1 MKKIKEISRPSFR
14 LVRNSEHYNYH
25 TNILKTITPI
35 MAKNYNM
42 EDHRLAYEKLFRK
55 EDEAFTRNR
64 AFEETKDI
72 QAADQKRDELFFFI
86 KRFIENM
93 KYNPD
98 PTLKSAGRNL
108 DAALEPYRNAHRKSF
123 QENTALIDAFVN
135 EMEGNEICFKA
146 LEHLD
151 LIRPL
156 ELLKEAN
163 ESFHSLY
170 NERSAKRHQ
179 RSMKDKLKQL
189 RPQVDQAFFEV
200 VKFVNAVYLVSH
212 EITKEK
218 QIIDEL
224 GMVIDRINDYSTDML
239 GTIAKRRAKKDGDES
254 GYDDDND

>member
-1 MKKIKEISRPSFR
+1 MKKIKEITRPSFR
-14 LVRNSEHYNYH
+14 LVRNAEHYNYH
-25 TNILKTITPI
+25 TNVLKAITPI

-42 EDHRLAYEKLFRK
+42 EDHRLAYEKLFKK

-72 QAADQKRDELFFFI
+72 QGADQKRDELFFFI

-93 KYNPD
+93 RYNPD
-98 PTLKSAGRNL
+98 PVLKAAGRNL
-108 DAALEPYRNAHRKSF
+108 DEVLEPYRNAHRKSF
-123 QENTALIDAFVN
+123 QENTAMIDFFVK
-135 EMEGNEICFKA
+135 EMEENESRFKA

-156 ELLKEAN
+156 ELLKAAN
-163 ESFHSLY
+163 ESFRTLF

-179 RSMKDKLKQL
+179 RNMKDKLKQL

-218 QIIDEL
+218 QVIGELEGIIDS
-224 GMVIDRINDYSTDML
+224 INGYTTEML
-239 GTIAKRRAKKDGDES
+239 DTITKRRSKR
-254 GYDDDND
+254 DDDDENN

>member
-1 MKKIKEISRPSFR
+1 MKKIKEITRPSFR

-25 TNILKTITPI
+25 VSVLKTVTPLI
-35 MAKNYNM
+35 AKNYNM
-42 EDHRLAYEKLFRK
+42 EDHRLSYEKLFRK

-98 PTLKSAGRNL
+98 PALRTSGRSL
-108 DAALEPYRNAHRKSF
+108 DEALEPYRNAHRKSF
-123 QENTALIDAFVN
+123 QENTILIDSFLKELEEN
-135 EMEGNEICFKA
+135 ETYFKA
-146 LEHLD
+146 LQHLD

-156 ELLKEAN
+156 ELLKTAN
-163 ESFHSLY
+163 ESFRILY
-170 NERSAKRHQ
+170 NERSQKRHQ
-179 RSMKDKLKQL
+179 RNMKDKLKQL

-200 VKFVNAVYLVSH
+200 VKFINAIYLVSH

-218 QIIDEL
+218 QVIEELEAIIDNVNAYTSE
-224 GMVIDRINDYSTDML
+224 ML
-239 GTIAKRRAKKDGDES
+239 NAIANRRAAK
-254 GYDDDND
+254 DDNDDED

>member
-1 MKKIKEISRPSFR
+1 MKKIKEITRPSFR

-25 TNILKTITPI
+25 VNVLKTITPI
-35 MAKNYNM
+35 IAKNYNM
-42 EDHRLAYEKLFRK
+42 EDHRFDYEKLFRK

-98 PTLKSAGRNL
+98 PQLKMAGINL
-108 DAALEPYRNAHRKSF
+108 DETLEPYRNAHRKSF
-123 QENTALIDAFVN
+123 QENTVLIDSFIK
-135 EMEGNEICFKA
+135 EMEDNEQCFKS

-151 LIRPL
+151 LIKPL
-156 ELLKEAN
+156 ELLKVAN
-163 ESFHSLY
+163 ESFRSLY
-170 NERSAKRHQ
+170 NERSKKRYQ
-179 RSMKDKLKQL
+179 RNMKDKLKQL

-200 VKFVNAVYLVSH
+200 VKFINAVYLVSC

-218 QIIDEL
+218 QVIDEL
-224 GMVIDRINDYSTDML
+224 GGIIDKVNGFTTEMMES
-239 GTIAKRRAKKDGDES
+239 IARRRAKKDE
-254 GYDDDND
+254 DDDQD

>member
-1 MKKIKEISRPSFR
+1 MKKIKEITRPSFR

-25 TNILKTITPI
+25 VNVLKTITPI
-35 MAKNYNM
+35 VAKNYNM
-42 EDHRLAYEKLFRK
+42 EDHRLVYEKLFRK

-98 PTLKSAGRNL
+98 PVLKAAGHNL
-108 DAALEPYRNAHRKSF
+108 DEVLEPYRNAHRKSF
-123 QENTALIDAFVN
+123 QENTAQIDSFVK
-135 EMEGNEICFKA
+135 EMEENEVRFKA

-156 ELLKEAN
+156 ELLKAAN
-163 ESFHSLY
+163 ESFRSLY
-170 NERSAKRHQ
+170 NERSLKRHQ

-200 VKFVNAVYLVSH
+200 VKFINAVYLVSH

-218 QIIDEL
+218 QVIDEL
-224 GMVIDRINDYSTDML
+224 GAIIDSINGYTTDML
-239 GTIAKRRAKKDGDES
+239 NAIARRRSKTDEEE
-254 GYDDDND
+254 DDEN

>member
-1 MKKIKEISRPSFR
+1 MKKIKEITRPSFR

-25 TNILKTITPI
+25 SLVLKTITPI
-35 MAKNYNM
+35 MAKSYNM
-42 EDHRLAYEKLFRK
+42 EDHRLAYEKLFKK
-55 EDEAFTRNR
+55 EDEAFMRNR

-98 PTLKSAGRNL
+98 PVLKNSGRAL
-108 DAALEPYRNAHRKSF
+108 DEALEPYRNAHRKSF
-123 QENTALIDAFVN
+123 QENTVLIDSFVK
-135 EMEGNEICFKA
+135 EMEENNARFKA

-151 LIRPL
+151 LVRPL
-156 ELLKEAN
+156 ELLKAAN
-163 ESFHSLY
+163 ESFRTLF

-189 RPQVDQAFFEV
+189 RPQVDQTFFEV

-218 QIIDEL
+218 QVIDEL
-224 GMVIDRINDYSTDML
+224 GGVIDKVNDYTAEML
-239 GTIAKRRAKKDGDES
+239 STIAKRRAKKEDE
-254 GYDDDND
+254 DDDN

>member
-1 MKKIKEISRPSFR
+1 VKKIKEITRPSFR
-14 LVRNSEHYNYH
+14 LVRNSEHYSYH
-25 TNILKTITPI
+25 TSVLKAITPI

-42 EDHRLAYEKLFRK
+42 EDHRLAYEKLFKK

-93 KYNPD
+93 RYNPD
-98 PTLKSAGRNL
+98 PVLKAAGRNL
-108 DAALEPYRNAHRKSF
+108 DEALEPYRNAHRKSF
-123 QENTALIDAFVN
+123 QENTVLIDSFVKELEDN
-135 EMEGNEICFKA
+135 ESRFKA

-163 ESFHSLY
+163 ESFRTLF

-218 QIIDEL
+218 QVIDEL
-224 GMVIDRINDYSTDML
+224 GGIIDRINDHTTEML
-239 GTIAKRRAKKDGDES
+239 ENITKRRSKKDDE
-254 GYDDDND
+254 DDDN

>member
-1 MKKIKEISRPSFR
+1 MKKIKEITRPSFR

-25 TNILKTITPI
+25 SNVLKTITPI
-35 MAKNYNM
+35 VAKNYNM

-98 PTLKSAGRNL
+98 PILKSSGRLL
-108 DAALEPYRNAHRKSF
+108 DEALEPYRNAHRKSF
-123 QENTALIDAFVN
+123 QENTHMIDSFIK
-135 EMEGNEICFKA
+135 EMEENEQRFKA

-156 ELLKEAN
+156 ELLKAAN
-163 ESFHSLY
+163 ESFRSLY
-170 NERSAKRHQ
+170 DERSAKRRQ

-212 EITKEK
+212 EITKE
-218 QIIDEL
+218 QSVINELELIIDKINEYTTL
-224 GMVIDRINDYSTDML
+224 MLEVIEQRRSKKTD
-239 GTIAKRRAKKDGDES
+239 DE
-254 GYDDDND
+254 D

>member
-1 MKKIKEISRPSFR
+1 MKKIKEITRPSFR

-25 TNILKTITPI
+25 VNVLKTITPI
-35 MAKNYNM
+35 IAKNYNM
-42 EDHRLAYEKLFRK
+42 EDHRFAYEKLFRK

-72 QAADQKRDELFFFI
+72 QIADQKRDELFFFI

-98 PTLKSAGRNL
+98 PQLKAAGINL
-108 DAALEPYRNAHRKSF
+108 DEALEPYRNAHRKSF
-123 QENTALIDAFVN
+123 QENTLLIDSFVK
-135 EMEGNEICFKA
+135 EMEENEVRFKS

-156 ELLKEAN
+156 ELLKAAN
-163 ESFHSLY
+163 ESFRTLY
-170 NERSAKRHQ
+170 NERSKKRHQ
-179 RSMKDKLKQL
+179 RNMKEKLKQL

-200 VKFVNAVYLVSH
+200 VKFINAVYLVSC

-218 QIIDEL
+218 QVMEELEDIIDK
-224 GMVIDRINDYSTDML
+224 INAFTMEML
-239 GTIAKRRAKKDGDES
+239 DSIAKRRMKKDGDDEQ
-254 GYDDDND
+254 D

>member
-1 MKKIKEISRPSFR
+1 MKKIKEIARPSFR

-25 TNILKTITPI
+25 VNILNTITPVV
-35 MAKNYNM
+35 AKNYNM

-64 AFEETKDI
+64 AFDETKDI

-98 PTLKSAGRNL
+98 PQLKTAGTHL
-108 DAALEPYRNAHRKSF
+108 DELLESYRNAHRKSF
-123 QENTALIDAFVN
+123 QENTMMIDAFVK
-135 EMEGNEICFKA
+135 EMEESEVRFKA

-156 ELLKEAN
+156 ELLKAAN
-163 ESFHSLY
+163 ESFRLLY
-170 NERSAKRHQ
+170 DERLTKRHQ
-179 RSMKDKLKQL
+179 RNMKDKLKQL

-212 EITKEK
+212 EITKE
-218 QIIDEL
+218 QQVISELGAIIDS
-224 GMVIDRINDYSTDML
+224 INTYTTDL
-239 GTIAKRRAKKDGDES
+239 LDSITLRRSKKDEPGA
-254 GYDDDND
+254 DNN

>member
-1 MKKIKEISRPSFR
+1 MKKIKEIARPSFR

-25 TNILKTITPI
+25 ANVLKTITPI
-35 MAKNYNM
+35 IAKNYSM

-55 EDEAFTRNR
+55 ESEAFTRNR
-64 AFEETKDI
+64 AFEETKEI

-98 PTLKSAGRNL
+98 PVLKSAGRNL
-108 DAALEPYRNAHRKSF
+108 DEALEPYRNAHRKSF
-123 QENTALIDAFVN
+123 QENTQLIDSFVKQMGEN
-135 EMEGNEICFKA
+135 ESRFKA

-156 ELLKEAN
+156 ELLKVAN
-163 ESFHSLY
+163 ENFRAIY
-170 NERSAKRHQ
+170 NERSAKRRQ
-179 RSMKDKLKQL
+179 RNMKDKLKQL

-200 VKFVNAVYLVSH
+200 VKFINAGYLVSH

-218 QIIDEL
+218 QVIDEL
-224 GMVIDRINDYSTDML
+224 GDIIDKMNGYTTEML
-239 GTIAKRRAKKDGDES
+239 DAIVQRRAKKDEEDDE
-254 GYDDDND
+254 D

>member
-1 MKKIKEISRPSFR
+1 MKKIKEITRPSFR

-25 TNILKTITPI
+25 ANVLETITPI
-35 MAKNYNM
+35 IAKNYSM

-55 EDEAFTRNR
+55 ESEAFTRNR
-64 AFEETKDI
+64 AFDETKEI

-98 PTLKSAGRNL
+98 PVLKSAGRNL
-108 DAALEPYRNAHRKSF
+108 DEALEPYRNAHRKSF
-123 QENTALIDAFVN
+123 QENTQLIDSFVKQMEEN
-135 EMEGNEICFKA
+135 ESRFKA

-156 ELLKEAN
+156 ELLKVAN
-163 ESFHSLY
+163 ENFRTLY

-179 RSMKDKLKQL
+179 RNTKDKLKQL

-200 VKFVNAVYLVSH
+200 VKFINAVYLVSH

-218 QIIDEL
+218 KVIEELGDIIDKMNGYTTE
-224 GMVIDRINDYSTDML
+224 ML
-239 GTIAKRRAKKDGDES
+239 DAIVQRRSKKDEEDEE
-254 GYDDDND
+254 D